1 MASEIKANKLSPAT
15 GTDVVLGDSSDTFT
29 APSGVTIAIASGA
42 TIANSGTAT
51 GFGLTGWSV
60 NGGNNDLLPASA
72 SAGIYLGVSSATA
85 ANLLDDYEEGTWTPV
100 PTASATDLT
109 AASGD
114 PTGGAYYKIGSTVYI
129 RAHIGINRG
138 TTTGTFSI
146 TGLPFAPVQGN
157 YGNNCLLGHKGSDYV
172 YLAGRTNN
180 MGTDSTIHW
189 YNPPPDTSTQI
200 TGLTVES
207 IVGASVVRAF
217 NIAGVYSTEA

>member
-1 MASEIKANKLSPAT
+1 MATLETNLVQPST
-15 GTDVVLGDSSDTFT
+15 GTTLTLG
-29 APSGVTIAIASGA
+29 ASGDTVA
-42 TIANSGTAT
+42 LGSGASQS
-51 GFGLTGWSV
+51 GFGLTDWSES
-60 NGGNNDLLPASA
+60 GGSLVASNA
-72 SAGIYLGVSSATA
+72 AYGIYLGVATATA

-100 PTASATDLT
+100 PTAATTNLT
-109 AASGD
+109 ASGGD
-114 PTGGAYYKIGSTVYI
+114 PTGGAYYKVGSTVYI
-129 RAHIGINRG
+129 RAHIMINRG

-146 TGLPFAPVQGN
+146 TGLPFAPVQGD

-207 IVGASVVRAF
+207 IVGASVNRSF
-217 NIAGVYSTEA
+217 NIAGLYSTAA